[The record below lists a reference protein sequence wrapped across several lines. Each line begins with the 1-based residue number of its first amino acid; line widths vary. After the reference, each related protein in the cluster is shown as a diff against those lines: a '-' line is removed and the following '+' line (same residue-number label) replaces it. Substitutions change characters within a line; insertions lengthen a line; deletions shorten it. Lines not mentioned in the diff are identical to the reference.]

1 MNRNPIITRTACTLL
16 ALACFS
22 LPLAAA
28 TAPPQA
34 PTLAGSEG
42 PLTLDRCMLIALEHN
57 PGLVSSAQGVISAR
71 AAVTAARS
79 PYYPQLSL
87 AASESVS
94 GQDPEPASGDGTVT
108 TGAADLLLSQTLWRS
123 GLRESVAETRSRLT
137 ATEQSY
143 YVTVQNLLV
152 EVASNFYNVLAT
164 KALVGVAESA
174 VDSSTR
180 HLEEVRARIRIGVT
194 AEVDQFTADDDLA
207 RAELALIDA
216 RGNHRLALARLKT
229 SLGVSP
235 ESTLDLT
242 EPPAIEEASF
252 PDLSAALATAWEHRP
267 DLQGAQ
273 ASVAA
278 SSSALKRA
286 RINRGPLT
294 NISADYDLAY
304 TDWESSSR
312 FWELGLGL
320 SWPLFDGNATKA
332 DVIAARAAYTRSQA
346 DLQQVVN
353 EAGLEVE
360 SALVEVER
368 SQERVTASAKSVAAA
383 EARLR
388 AAEGKYQQG
397 VGILIEVID
406 ARAALT
412 DAQANQVRAQYDYR
426 VALVSLEK
434 ALGTLAAPMAEE
446 LSG

>member
-1 MNRNPIITRTACTLL
+1 MNRTLL
-16 ALACFS
+16 NTQILLMLVCCFS
-22 LPLAAA
+22 FPLSAA

-34 PTLAGSEG
+34 PTLTGGEG
-42 PLTLDRCMLIALEHN
+42 PLTLEQCMLIALEHN

-79 PYYPQLSL
+79 SYYPQLSL
-87 AASESVS
+87 EASERVS
-94 GQDPEPASGDGTVT
+94 GQDPEPAGGDETET
-108 TGAADLLLSQTLWRS
+108 TGAADLLLRQTLWRS
-123 GLRESVAETRSRLT
+123 GLRESVAESKSRLT
-137 ATEQSY
+137 ATEQNY

-164 KALVGVAESA
+164 KALVNVAEAA
-174 VDSSTR
+174 VDSSR
-180 HLEEVRARIRIGVT
+180 QHLEEVRARIRIGVT
-194 AEVDQFTADDDLA
+194 AEVDQYTADDDLA

-216 RGNHRLALARLKT
+216 QGNLRLAIARLKT

-235 ESTLDLT
+235 ESTLELA
-242 EPPAIEEASF
+242 EPPASAELSIPE
-252 PDLSAALATAWEHRP
+252 LSAALATAWEHRP
-267 DLQGAQ
+267 DLRSAQ
-273 ASVAA
+273 ASVSA
-278 SSSALKRA
+278 SASALKRA
-286 RINRGPLT
+286 KINRGPITNLT
-294 NISADYDLAY
+294 ADYDLAY
-304 TDWESSSR
+304 ADWESSSR
-312 FWELGLGL
+312 FWEVGLGL

-346 DLQQVVN
+346 ELQQVVN

-360 SALVEVER
+360 SALVEVAR
-368 SQERVTASAKSVAAA
+368 SRERVTASAKSVAAA

-412 DAQANQVRAQYDYR
+412 DAQASQVQAQYDYR

-434 ALGTLAAPMAEE
+434 ALGTLAPPAEADQ
-446 LSG
+446 SG